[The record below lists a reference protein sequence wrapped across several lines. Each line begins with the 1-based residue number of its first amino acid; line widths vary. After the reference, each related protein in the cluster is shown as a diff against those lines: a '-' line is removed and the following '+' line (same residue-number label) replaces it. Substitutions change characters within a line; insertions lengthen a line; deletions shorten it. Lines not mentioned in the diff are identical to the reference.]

1 MASTVDYGDTQEPSV
16 ARSRSVREAP
26 QTEPLLP
33 IQERKTRGRSPTS
46 RVQLIANQLARAQDR
61 ALVKGQ
67 MRHQLGRFAQAFAKK
82 RQEPEP
88 RPSSAQ
94 PIKTRTFDEIAEE
107 EIPRDQVPFGAS
119 LAKQRTTSEGALR
132 HRFRGQLVR

>member
-1 MASTVDYGDTQEPSV
+1 M
-16 ARSRSVREAP
+16 
-26 QTEPLLP
+26 
-33 IQERKTRGRSPTS
+33 
-46 RVQLIANQLARAQDR
+46 
-61 ALVKGQ
+61 VKGQ
-67 MRHQLGRFAQAFAKK
+67 MRHHLGRFAQAFAKK
-82 RQEPEP
+82 RQQEAPA

-107 EIPRDQVPFGAS
+107 ELPRDQVPFGAS